1 MSGLCCFQFLLA
13 VCLGKSQR
21 LASQALVFS
30 CKLFHTIVPALR
42 DGCEIKCLV
51 LVKIIYNL
59 YQQYKYRSCHVARF
73 YNKSGVFF

>member
-51 LVKIIYNL
+51 LEKNNL
-59 YQQYKYRSCHVARF
+59 
-73 YNKSGVFF
+73 